1 MNNSSKREKPV
12 NSTKSITIDEESYLK
27 NKSIN
32 QESIGFIN
40 DNKHNFSDQ
49 MIKSNIE
56 DSSNVY
62 NDFNYQSGG
71 LSGSNTFKNLIGSKE
86 ISNRDGNFFNKNYES
101 KNSEI
106 KEEIFHDD
114 NNDNDDDGFEPIN
127 YD

>member
-32 QESIGFIN
+32 QESIGISN
-40 DNKHNFSDQ
+40 DNKNNFSDQ

-56 DSSNVY
+56 DSSNLY

-86 ISNRDGNFFNKNYES
+86 TSYRDGNLLNKNYES

-106 KEEIFHDD
+106 KEEIFD
-114 NNDNDDDGFEPIN
+114 NENDDDGFEPIN